1 MANKN
6 NASWARKILQS
17 RVTYGDFTPIQTEA
31 PKNAL
36 PGQGAL
42 YGTIGGTVGAA
53 TSKATLPTYGEFMAQ
68 KNAENAANTFASGV
82 GGATKYAMGAT
93 YADGAQ
99 YAPSTT
105 EGTEGGQTRNI
116 KPGSAAAQLATSYAE
131 NMPKTKTTEDI
142 IEAQRAAK
150 YADAEAIRER
160 ATIDAASAYAQNR
173 ATYGTQAETLAS
185 MGLTKSGYG
194 DYVEA
199 QAYAQQRADI
209 QAAKAGEAAAK
220 READRAY
227 YADMLAQRENAKTAY
242 GTLFDAAKGGTYTGD
257 EILEIAKKY
266 GITDDAELTT
276 LVNAADNAKGKA
288 ETEKASAAY
297 LTLLDVAKGGTYTA
311 DEIREAARKSGITDE
326 SDIEA
331 LAKTVENARAET
343 EKANIAAN
351 ITADTTDAEIAASYA
366 GSEQAAKE
374 ARTKEAENAVASY
387 VNAKDWAAADD
398 AVEKYYKN
406 GAFTADGRQSY
417 YMQKAATEIEEG
429 AKGGT
434 LTASDAKAR
443 EQELEKMK
451 NEGKISSTDFE
462 AAKKYLYANIVTVM
476 DGTNVKITP
485 VRSTYS
491 KHDLTSFDIEIN
503 GETIKLASH
512 SRDPVDAKT
521 RNALAAVAGQN
532 PKNGTLALYDD
543 GIYIYS
549 THGYNAWYKVS
560 RNWTQEGTI
569 SSLAN
574 KRLYEIMRDDIAPT
588 QAAPEKPKHTT

>member
-6 NASWARKILQS
+6 NASWAQRVLQS
-17 RVTYGDFTPIQTEA
+17 RLTYGDFTPTQTEA

-42 YGTIGGTVGAA
+42 YGTMGGAVGAA
-53 TSKATLPTYGEFMAQ
+53 VPSYGEYMAQ
-68 KNAENAANTFASGV
+68 KNAENAANTFAGGV
-82 GGATKYAMGAT
+82 GGAT
-93 YADGAQ
+93 

-105 EGTEGGQTRNI
+105 EGGQTQN
-116 KPGSAAAQLATSYAE
+116 PGSAAAQPATSYAE
-131 NMPKTKTTEDI
+131 NMPKTQTTEDI

-150 YADAEAIRER
+150 YADAEAMRER

-199 QAYAQQRADI
+199 QAYAQQRADV

-227 YADMLAQRENAKTAY
+227 YADMLTQRENAKTVY
-242 GTLFDAAKGGTYTGD
+242 GKLFDAAKGGTYTGD
-257 EILEIAKKY
+257 EMLEIAKKY
-266 GITDDAELTT
+266 GITSDTELTT
-276 LVNAADNAKGKA
+276 LVNAADDAKGKA

-297 LTLLDVAKGGTYTA
+297 LALLDRAKGGTYTA

-326 SDIEA
+326 ADIEM
-331 LAKTVENARAET
+331 LAKTAGNAHAET
-343 EKANIAAN
+343 D
-351 ITADTTDAEIAASYA
+351 ITADTTDAEIAANYA
-366 GSEQAAKE
+366 GNEQAAKE
-374 ARTKEAENAVASY
+374 ARTKDAENVVESY
-387 VNAKDWAAADD
+387 VNEKNWAAADV
-398 AVEKYYKN
+398 AMEKYYEN
-406 GAFTADGRQSY
+406 GTLTADDRQSY
-417 YMQKAATEIEEG
+417 YMQKVTTEIEEEVKDG
-429 AKGGT
+429 P

-443 EQELEKMK
+443 EQELERMK
-451 NEGKISSTDFE
+451 NEGKISSADFE
-462 AAKKYLYANIVTVM
+462 AAKKYLYRSIVTVAP
-476 DGTNVKITP
+476 DGAAQV
-485 VRSTYS
+485 TYYGEAETL
-491 KHDLTSFDIEIN
+491 KFDVTIN
-503 GETIKLASH
+503 GETIKLASY
-512 SRDPVDAKT
+512 SRDPVDAET
-521 RNALAAVAGQN
+521 RNALTAAAGQN

-549 THGYNAWYKVS
+549 THGYNGWYKAS
-560 RNWTQEGTI
+560 RNWMVEGTV

>member
-6 NASWARKILQS
+6 NTSWAQKILQN
-17 RVTYGDFTPIQTEA
+17 RVTYGDFTPTQTEA

-42 YGTIGGTVGAA
+42 YGTIGGAVGAA
-53 TSKATLPTYGEFMAQ
+53 TGKAALPTYGEFMAQ

-99 YAPSTT
+99 YAPSTA
-105 EGTEGGQTRNI
+105 EGGQTQNI

-131 NMPKTKTTEDI
+131 NMPKTQTTEDI

-276 LVNAADNAKGKA
+276 LVNAADDAKGKA

-297 LTLLDVAKGGTYTA
+297 LTLLDAAKDGTYTA

-326 SDIEA
+326 ADIET
-331 LAKTVENARAET
+331 LAKTAGNAHAET
-343 EKANIAAN
+343 EKANIATN

-366 GSEQAAKE
+366 GNEQAAKE
-374 ARTKEAENAVASY
+374 ARTKEAENAVESY

-406 GAFTADGRQSY
+406 GVFTADDRQSY

-462 AAKKYLYANIVTVM
+462 TAKKYLYASIVTVM

-485 VRSTYS
+485 VRSTYG
-491 KHDLTSFDIEIN
+491 KDDPTSFDIEIN

-512 SRDPVDAKT
+512 SRNPVDAET
-521 RNALAAVAGQN
+521 RNALTAVAGQN

-560 RNWTQEGTI
+560 RNWIQEGTI

-588 QAAPEKPKHTT
+588 QGAPEKPKHTT